1 MTIYKAEL
9 ILEKVKKNLKGL
21 ELIIKMQT
29 LIECEG
35 RLKVELE
42 ENRNGSFA
50 FRISSDSLRDQL
62 DHLSRQIFEDI
73 NFYFWGGT
81 LNEETNRI
89 WFSPKVAYQHVKGG
103 SNGCNIIWDN
113 LWFDIETET
122 WIPSR

>member
-89 WFSPKVAYQHVKGG
+89 WFSPKVSYNHVKGG
-103 SNGCNIIWDN
+103 SNGCDIIWNN

>member
-89 WFSPKVAYQHVKGG
+89 WFSPKVSYNHVRGG
-103 SNGCNIIWDN
+103 SNGCDIIWNN

>member
-1 MTIYKAEL
+1 MKKEE

-50 FRISSDSLRDQL
+50 FRIFSDSLRDQL

-89 WFSPKVAYQHVKGG
+89 WFSPKVSYNHVRGG
-103 SNGCNIIWDN
+103 SNGCDIIWNN

>member
-50 FRISSDSLRDQL
+50 FRIFSDSLRDQL

-89 WFSPKVAYQHVKGG
+89 WFSPKVSYNHVRGG
-103 SNGCNIIWDN
+103 SNGCDIIWNN